1 MELTIQKLARLAGV
15 SARTLRYYHQ
25 IGLLSP
31 ARVNSAGYR
40 IYGQREVDALQQI
53 LFDRAMGMR
62 LENIQKIMQSP
73 AFDRMAALKGH
84 LAELE
89 RRQTE
94 LSLLLQNVRR
104 TILEEEGK
112 IKMSNQEKFIGLKE
126 RLIEENQK
134 KYGAELIETYGKEQ
148 VEKSNR
154 KWRGLTQAQYGQIKT
169 LEEELLRRLE
179 AAVAAGISPAG
190 DEGRQI
196 AALHQQWLRLA
207 WDGYSEKAHSDLAG
221 LYVADGRFTAYYDKR
236 IPGCAAFL
244 RDAIRQNIKVDT

>member
-15 SARTLRYYHQ
+15 STRTLRYYHK

-53 LFDRAMGMR
+53 LFYRAMGLR

-73 AFDRMAALKGH
+73 EFDRLAALKGH
-84 LAELE
+84 LTELE

-94 LSLLLQNVRR
+94 LSLLVQNVRR

-112 IKMSNQEKFIGLKE
+112 IKMSNQEKFMGLKE

-134 KYGAELIETYGKEQ
+134 KYGAELVEEYGIEQ

-154 KWRGLTQAQYGQIKT
+154 KWRGMTQAQYEQMKT
-169 LEEELLRRLE
+169 LEEELRQRLE
-179 AAVAAGISPAG
+179 TAVESGSSPAG
-190 DEGRQI
+190 DEGRRI
-196 AALHQQWLRLA
+196 AALHRQWLRLA
-207 WDGYSEKAHSDLAG
+207 WDGYSEKAHLGLAD
-221 LYVADGRFTAYYDKR
+221 LYVADRRFTAYYDNR
-236 IPGCAAFL
+236 ISGCAAFL
-244 RDAIRQNIKVDT
+244 RGAIRHSIKAES